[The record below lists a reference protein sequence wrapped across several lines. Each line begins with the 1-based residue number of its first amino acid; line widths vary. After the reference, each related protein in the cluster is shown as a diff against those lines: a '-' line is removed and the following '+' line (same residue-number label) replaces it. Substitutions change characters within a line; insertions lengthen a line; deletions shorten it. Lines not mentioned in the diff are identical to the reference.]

1 MEKNKTNA
9 ATATYPVNRVCC
21 ARRTRAW
28 MDAYQRMY
36 DRSINENSAFW
47 GEMARNNLSW
57 FRDFTE
63 VRQGGFENGDVAWFT
78 GGKLNVSY
86 NCIDRHVKTRGDQVA
101 IIWEGDEPGNVRK
114 ITYKELLRNVCQ
126 IAEVFKKTVSKKG
139 TALPCTCL

>member
-1 MEKNKTNA
+1 MLLKAHTCVGWMLTSECTIA
-9 ATATYPVNRVCC
+9 QST
-21 ARRTRAW
+21 RTVL
-28 MDAYQRMY
+28 
-36 DRSINENSAFW
+36 S
-47 GEMARNNLSW
+47 GERWLENNLSW

-126 IAEVFKKTVSKKG
+126 IAEVFKKNGVKKG
-139 TALPCTCL
+139 DCVTLYMPMIQSVPLLC